1 MHSLSHGGPWQHL
14 ALDTVPVSCGHSAAL
29 GRISLA
35 QFKIEVTKSQGPLSR
50 THSHGLTCPLH
61 RCPQEQ
67 EGGQPYTP
75 DTWHVLPEPAGCIWG
90 QRGQRQ
96 LSVSDAHRGLID
108 PRNEEEMGS
117 SKHLQQRPRD
127 HLCHGLAVY
136 GEAVSPGTPGQT
148 AWPSP
153 SVLELCGACWP
164 VPSCH
169 RSEHSLTWGGGAGTL
184 SP

>member
-1 MHSLSHGGPWQHL
+1 
-14 ALDTVPVSCGHSAAL
+14 
-29 GRISLA
+29 
-35 QFKIEVTKSQGPLSR
+35 
-50 THSHGLTCPLH
+50 
-61 RCPQEQ
+61 
-67 EGGQPYTP
+67 
-75 DTWHVLPEPAGCIWG
+75 
-90 QRGQRQ
+90 
-96 LSVSDAHRGLID
+96 
-108 PRNEEEMGS
+108 MGS

-169 RSEHSLTWGGGAGTL
+169 RSEHSLTWGGGRDPISLAP
-184 SP
+184 SPNNTQGLGLHPNATQSCCLNKTRRKNRKSVENLPGCRGYPRVNTSDFCHTPLRLASQHGLHAEFGITSVCVLIL